1 MSYLIIGS
9 SSFILFLLHDLNANI
24 IRSRIVAS
32 FFAVGSAVL
41 VISSGLM
48 AFTDPVVSISTLGRI
63 LGSFFSLVF
72 LFLLFHTLFL
82 ALPFRRTYIQQPRK
96 GALVDRGVYALCRH
110 PGVLWLFF
118 LYLSLGFAF
127 GRLLLFLA
135 AVVYTLLNI
144 GYILLQESLW
154 FPERFKGYAEY
165 KKRTPFLIPNP
176 TSIRAC
182 IRTIRHER
190 MTL

>member
-9 SSFILFLLHDLNANI
+9 SSFILFLLHDLNASI
-24 IRSRIVAS
+24 IRSRIAAS

-48 AFTDPVVSISTLGRI
+48 AFAEPVVSISTTGRI

-72 LFLLFHTLFL
+72 LFLLLHTLFL
-82 ALPFRRTYIQQPRK
+82 ALPFRSTYIQQPPE
-96 GALVDRGVYALCRH
+96 GTLVDQGVYALCRH

-127 GRLLLFLA
+127 GSLLLFLA

-144 GYILLQESLW
+144 GYILVQEILW
-154 FPERFKGYAEY
+154 FPERFKGYDEY
-165 KKRTPFLIPNP
+165 KKQTPFLIPNP
-176 TSIRAC
+176 KSIRTC
-182 IRTIRHER
+182 IQTIRS
-190 MTL
+190 